1 MTSDRRED
9 DPIDLDETT
18 VNLFGLGSPLLIRAL
33 VIFAGIYVIVV
44 IGAGWQIR
52 SVATWAALTA
62 GSVLFVAAAAMLM
75 HYGRSTLPRRTAALV
90 TTLTVA
96 GLTTSFW
103 SLPLDTYLTLQ
114 TTPVTSAMTIILAMV
129 VLYRRPCFAWIGAL
143 CATGL
148 SAVGGELTGIGYAV
162 GAGNTVFCYPVL
174 VLATLFGLMAIPM
187 PDRLRSLREQA
198 FAQAA
203 EEAATAAA
211 ASERRSQLQR
221 LDAGARPILEQIA
234 DGHAFGPEEALDVRL
249 IEAQLRDII
258 RAPGW
263 DSPEVSTSV
272 WAIRRRGVS
281 VRLLDDGALDEYGT
295 DDKHSRGN
303 LARRILVEELTSL
316 EATTADQGSVT
327 ARILP
332 AGREMLASIVV
343 DVGPH
348 LRRVEIHP
356 DGSVTTDLPPD
367 GGVPGAPTGA
377 GPDTTVAETA
387 DQDC

>member
-1 MTSDRRED
+1 MISDGRED

-18 VNLFGLGSPLLIRAL
+18 GNLFGLGSPLLIKAL
-33 VIFAGIYVIVV
+33 AIFGGIYVIVM

-52 SVATWAALTA
+52 SVATWAALAA
-62 GSVLFVAAAAMLM
+62 GFALFVAAAAILM
-75 HYGRSTLPRRTAALV
+75 RYGRSTLPQRTAAVV

-96 GLTTSFW
+96 GATTSFW

-129 VLYRRPCFAWIGAL
+129 VLYRRPWFAWVGAL

-148 SAVGGELTGIGYAV
+148 AAVGGEMIGIGYAV
-162 GAGNTVFCYPVL
+162 GAGNTLFCYPVL

-234 DGHAFGPEEALDVRL
+234 EGHAFGPDEARDVRL
-249 IEAQLRDII
+249 MEAQLRDII

-263 DSPEVSTSV
+263 DSPEVGESV
-272 WAIRRRGVS
+272 WGVRRRGVS
-281 VRLLDDGALDEYGT
+281 VRLLDDGALDEFGI
-295 DDKHSRGN
+295 DDKQSRGN
-303 LARRILVEELTSL
+303 LARRILVDELTAI
-316 EATTADQGSVT
+316 EATADQGSLT

-332 AGREMLASIVV
+332 VGREVLASIVV
-343 DVGPH
+343 DVGPRM
-348 LRRVEIHP
+348 RRVEIYA
-356 DGSVTTDLPPD
+356 DGSVTTDTSPD
-367 GGVPGAPTGA
+367 GGMPATPTDR
-377 GPDTTVAETA
+377 GPDTTVVTSA